1 MKTSIS
7 TLKVNQK
14 AQKAVDTAESSIKKF
29 SRFLT
34 AKKTKMGKDL
44 PGESDFKKAETFISK
59 FKGEKKG
66 GGGFGKLIMGSV
78 GAMMMLPLILS
89 KGNKTKAEDL
99 PTDDQFAGDEKVQEQ
114 QIKEEE
120 KTKTEALKNVEETVK
135 TGKEISKGDLK
146 QLKEVKTDEKK
157 EEESKEKEVRDEEKE
172 KKDEEK
178 EVESEEPEE
187 EKKEEI
193 TGDIKEEQLNRFS
206 SLVDGLKSRFTEMV
220 QNPAEQQNVEGAM
233 NMKSQPTVEQETGS
247 MEVKGELTP
256 EMAAGGWIE
265 GPQSGYPVSLDGKGI
280 DFIGHGKEYVSKG
293 PAGSAFIVPFDTPA
307 TRKDPSL
314 TGRRIKEA
322 QSMGF
327 SAGGRLNPKRFFGLP
342 MMAEGGKTDGRKVI
356 PFTGKIGYRAGEIS
370 PPSLVVS
377 RTNFTTKTKET
388 HNSKLKQKVGKE
400 IDIMREKTRFGE
412 DGYYGF
418 DTKVTTKVLKKFEG
432 GTFEET
438 EVYENSIADVA
449 IDDLKEHQQ
458 QLMKEIRKVKGF
470 EKKTFIDVINGTVNM
485 PLKKY
490 IEILNTSDAAKATY
504 EKKSKASELD
514 RKEHGYNWVVE
525 GFSSGG
531 LVLPYS
537 FAKGG
542 LYNNMNHYPEYD
554 SGGAYGGGGG
564 NILLVAKQQA
574 PVSSTPDYGPT
585 PAPPPEIVPVGS
597 TETEVFSSFLFNELG
612 AS

>member
-1 MKTSIS
+1 MCI
-7 TLKVNQK
+7 
-14 AQKAVDTAESSIKKF
+14 
-29 SRFLT
+29 
-34 AKKTKMGKDL
+34 
-44 PGESDFKKAETFISK
+44 
-59 FKGEKKG
+59 
-66 GGGFGKLIMGSV
+66 
-78 GAMMMLPLILS
+78 
-89 KGNKTKAEDL
+89 
-99 PTDDQFAGDEKVQEQ
+99 
-114 QIKEEE
+114 
-120 KTKTEALKNVEETVK
+120 
-135 TGKEISKGDLK
+135 
-146 QLKEVKTDEKK
+146 
-157 EEESKEKEVRDEEKE
+157 RD
-172 KKDEEK
+172 
-178 EVESEEPEE
+178 
-187 EKKEEI
+187 
-193 TGDIKEEQLNRFS
+193 R
-206 SLVDGLKSRFTEMV
+206 
-220 QNPAEQQNVEGAM
+220 
-233 NMKSQPTVEQETGS
+233 
-247 MEVKGELTP
+247 
-256 EMAAGGWIE
+256 
-265 GPQSGYPVSLDGKGI
+265 
-280 DFIGHGKEYVSKG
+280 
-293 PAGSAFIVPFDTPA
+293 FDTPA

-377 RTNFTTKTKET
+377 RTNFTTKTKEN

>member
-1 MKTSIS
+1 MKTSVS

-34 AKKTKMGKDL
+34 GKKNKLGKDL
-44 PGESDFKKAETFISK
+44 PGKSDFTKAENFISK
-59 FKGEKKG
+59 FKSDKKG
-66 GGGFGKLIMGSV
+66 GGGGGKMLMGAV
-78 GAMMMLPLILS
+78 GAMMMLPLLLS
-89 KGNKTKAEDL
+89 KGNKTKAEEL
-99 PTDDQFAGDEKVQEQ
+99 PTDNQFAGDEKVQEQ
-114 QIKEEE
+114 QIKEEDKS
-120 KTKTEALKNVEETVK
+120 KTDALKKVEETVK
-135 TGKEISKGDLK
+135 TGKELSKTDLK

-157 EEESKEKEVRDEEKE
+157 EEESKEKEVREEEKE
-172 KKDEEK
+172 KKDE
-178 EVESEEPEE
+178 EEPEE
-187 EKKEEI
+187 EKKEEV

-247 MEVKGELTP
+247 MEVKGEVTP
-256 EMAAGGWIE
+256 EMAEGGWIE
-265 GPQSGYPVSLDGKGI
+265 GPQSGYPVSLDGGGV

-314 TGRRIKEA
+314 TGKRMKEA

-327 SAGGRLNPKRFFGLP
+327 SAGGKLNPKKFFGLP
-342 MMAEGGKTDGRKVI
+342 LMAEGGKTDGRKVI
-356 PFTGKIGYRAGEIS
+356 PYTGKVGYRAGEIN
-370 PPSLVVS
+370 PPSLIVS
-377 RTNFTTKTKET
+377 RTNFTTKSKET
-388 HNSKLKQKVGKE
+388 HNKKLQQKVGKE
-400 IDIMREKTRFGE
+400 IDIMKEKTRFGE

>member
-157 EEESKEKEVRDEEKE
+157 EEESKEKEVREEEKE
-172 KKDEEK
+172 KKDE
-178 EVESEEPEE
+178 EEPEE

-247 MEVKGELTP
+247 MEVKGEVTP
-256 EMAAGGWIE
+256 EMAEGGWIE
-265 GPQSGYPVSLDGKGI
+265 GPQSGYPVSLDGGGV

-314 TGRRIKEA
+314 TGKRMKEA

-327 SAGGRLNPKRFFGLP
+327 SAGGKLNPKKFFGLP
-342 MMAEGGKTDGRKVI
+342 LMAEGGKTDGRKVI